1 MPVYDFNTL
10 QSEHLTDQYRRKMVQ
25 GENLSIARLEAA
37 RGSTTRTHKHRHE
50 EVIILLKG
58 SWRFRLPT
66 GDVTLQPNQMLTIPS
81 GTEHSS
87 EVLEDVV
94 AIDVCSPAREDLIY
108 GEDRGLR
115 YDPDQSLWG
124 V

>member
-1 MPVYDFNTL
+1 EQLADG
-10 QSEHLTDQYRRKMVQ
+10 YRRKMVQ
-25 GENLSIARLEAA
+25 GENLSVARLEAA
-37 RGSTTRTHKHRHE
+37 RGSTTRRHKHRHE
-50 EVIILLKG
+50 EMIILLKG
-58 SWRFRLPT
+58 SWLFRMPT
-66 GDVTLQPNQMLTIPS
+66 GEVTLQPNQMLTIPA

-94 AIDVCSPAREDLIY
+94 AIDVCSPAREDWVY

-115 YDPDQSLWG
+115 YDPEQSLWG

>member
-10 QSEHLTDQYRRKMVQ
+10 QPEHVTSQYHRKIVQ
-25 GENLSIARLEAA
+25 GENLSVARLEAA
-37 RGSTTRTHKHRHE
+37 KGSTTRSHKHRYE
-50 EVIILLKG
+50 EMIFLLQG

-66 GDVTLQPNQMLTIPS
+66 GEVILKPNQMLTIPA

-94 AIDVCSPAREDLIY
+94 AIDVCSPAREDWVY

-115 YDPDQSLWG
+115 YDPEQSLWG

>member
-10 QSEHLTDQYRRKMVQ
+10 QPEHLTDQYRRKMVQ
-25 GENLSIARLEAA
+25 GENLSVARLEVA

-66 GDVTLQPNQMLTIPS
+66 GDVVLQPNQMLTIPS

-94 AIDVCSPAREDLIY
+94 AIDVCSPAREDWIY
-108 GEDRGLR
+108 GEDQGLR
-115 YDPDQSLWG
+115 YDPEQSLWG

>member
-10 QSEHLTDQYRRKMVQ
+10 QPEHVTDQYNRKMVQ
-25 GENLSIARLEAA
+25 GENLSVARLEAA
-37 RGSTTRTHKHRHE
+37 RGSTTRAHKHRYE
-50 EVIILLKG
+50 EMIMVLQG

-66 GDVTLQPNQMLTIPS
+66 GEVIVKPNQMITIPA

-94 AIDVCSPAREDLIY
+94 AIDVCSPAREDWVY